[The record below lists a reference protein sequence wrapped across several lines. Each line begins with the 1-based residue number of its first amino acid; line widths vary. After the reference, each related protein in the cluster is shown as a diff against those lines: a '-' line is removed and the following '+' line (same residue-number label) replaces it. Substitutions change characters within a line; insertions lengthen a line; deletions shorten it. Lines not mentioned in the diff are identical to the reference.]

1 MADEAAIGGFWSEV
15 VTSRAEAPTGADT
28 AGPAAATDQ
37 PQDFVEFYVG
47 HYAPLVRY
55 AARLTGDN
63 EAARDIVQEAL
74 TRTFT
79 RWLGVRNKEGYV
91 YLVVTNLARDRWKA
105 AQRESDAFRRLP
117 AAPSATALRDVAVRD
132 AVERLPKR
140 LRDIVVLH
148 YFADLSVEQVAALVR
163 RPQGT
168 VKQRLF
174 AARQALAEALGDRDA

>member
-1 MADEAAIGGFWSEV
+1 MADNAAMGGFWPEAA
-15 VTSRAEAPTGADT
+15 TSRAD
-28 AGPAAATDQ
+28 AAAAADQ
-37 PQDFVEFYVG
+37 PRDFVEFYVA
-47 HYAPLVRY
+47 HYGQLVRY
-55 AARLTGDN
+55 AARLTGDS

-91 YLVVTNLARDRWKA
+91 YLVVTNLARDRWKS
-105 AQRESDAFRRLP
+105 AQRELDALRRL
-117 AAPSATALRDVAVRD
+117 SATPPPTAIRDVAVRD

-148 YFADLSVEQVAALVR
+148 YFADLSVEQVAAVVR
-163 RPQGT
+163 RPKGT